1 MDKPRIGDDALTNL
15 GKLFN
20 IFGWNK
26 KLNEITEDEILA
38 AILIIQFS
46 MKVDQDDK
54 QDRQKLNG
62 LLLKYVGDYEERED
76 TITEDDIPF

>member
-26 KLNEITEDEILA
+26 KLNEIFRE
-38 AILIIQFS
+38 F
-46 MKVDQDDK
+46 DD
-54 QDRQKLNG
+54 DNE
-62 LLLKYVGDYEERED
+62 YEPP
-76 TITEDDIPF
+76 TIH

>member
-38 AILIIQFS
+38 IKEARCFQ
-46 MKVDQDDK
+46 
-54 QDRQKLNG
+54 
-62 LLLKYVGDYEERED
+62 
-76 TITEDDIPF
+76 

>member
-26 KLNEITEDEILA
+26 KEIDAKILSYYEGDNNA
-38 AILIIQFS
+38 A
-46 MKVDQDDK
+46 
-54 QDRQKLNG
+54 
-62 LLLKYVGDYEERED
+62 
-76 TITEDDIPF
+76 